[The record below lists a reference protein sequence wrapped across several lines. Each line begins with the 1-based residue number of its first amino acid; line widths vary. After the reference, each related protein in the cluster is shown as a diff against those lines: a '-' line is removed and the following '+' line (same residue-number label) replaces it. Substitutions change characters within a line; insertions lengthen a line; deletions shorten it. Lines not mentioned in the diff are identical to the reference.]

1 MNNETEIKKID
12 STQDVVNRNDIL
24 TPAELAAEW
33 KTTKPTVLSWFH
45 KGIIPAAVSN
55 GRVIRFDRKL
65 VAQALATGSAN
76 RRANA

>member
-1 MNNETEIKKID
+1 MKNENEIQKID
-12 STQDVVNRNDIL
+12 STHNVVNRNDIL

-65 VAQALATGSAN
+65 VAQARHSL
-76 RRANA
+76 